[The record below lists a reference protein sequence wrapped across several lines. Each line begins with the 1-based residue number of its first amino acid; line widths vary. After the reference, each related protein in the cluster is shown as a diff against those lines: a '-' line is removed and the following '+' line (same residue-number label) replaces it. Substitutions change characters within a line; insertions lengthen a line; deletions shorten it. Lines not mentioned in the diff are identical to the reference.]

1 MGPKVIQVPTNP
13 RIVRGKTPFSAEN
26 ILHEPRM
33 CQLAGMFHHL
43 LQIGIARHKL
53 YPLLRC
59 SYAPSAFRLCD
70 QFNPSLQQLRPKSP
84 PSGRLRLLVV

>member
-1 MGPKVIQVPTNP
+1 MGPKVLQVPTNP
-13 RIVRGKTPFSAEN
+13 RNARGKTPFSAEK

-53 YPLLRC
+53 YPLLCR
-59 SYAPSAFRLCD
+59 SYAPSALLLCD
-70 QFNPSLQQLRPKSP
+70 QFNPSLQQS
-84 PSGRLRLLVV
+84 